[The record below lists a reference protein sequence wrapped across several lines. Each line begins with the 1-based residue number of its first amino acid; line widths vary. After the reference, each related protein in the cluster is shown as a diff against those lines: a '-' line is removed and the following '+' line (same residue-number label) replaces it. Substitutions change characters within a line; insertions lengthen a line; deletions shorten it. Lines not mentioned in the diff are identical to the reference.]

1 MSIGLKNSWPL
12 FLGMLMLMIGNG
24 LQGTL
29 LGVRGGIEGFNP
41 DIMSLVMAGYYI
53 GILGG
58 SKITPLMINRVG
70 HVRVF
75 AALASL
81 ISACFILFP
90 VFPSESIW
98 FLLRVV
104 IGFCFSGVYVV
115 SESWLNDVST
125 NSNRGKILSF
135 YLIIQTLGIV
145 LAQIIL
151 NFADP
156 TVAGE
161 FLSAYE
167 KGNAK
172 YREALKKL
180 EKYKILIRKL
190 NVDRKKDSKLYGI
203 SLFQNPKRTSYDYVR
218 GELSSILV
226 TNKVNTI
233 LQKWFTT
240 NNIID
245 GDKTNKVDDFI
256 RILYRYVTSRSE
268 TSAKFVIAK

>member
-1 MSIGLKNSWPL
+1 M
-12 FLGMLMLMIGNG
+12 F
-24 LQGTL
+24 
-29 LGVRGGIEGFNP
+29 
-41 DIMSLVMAGYYI
+41 
-53 GILGG
+53 
-58 SKITPLMINRVG
+58 SKL
-70 HVRVF
+70 
-75 AALASL
+75 
-81 ISACFILFP
+81 
-90 VFPSESIW
+90 
-98 FLLRVV
+98 
-104 IGFCFSGVYVV
+104 
-115 SESWLNDVST
+115 
-125 NSNRGKILSF
+125 
-135 YLIIQTLGIV
+135 
-145 LAQIIL
+145 L

-226 TNKVNTI
+226 TNKVNDI
-233 LQKWFTT
+233 LQKWFMANSKPGTGKKIYKP
-240 NNIID
+240 NP
-245 GDKTNKVDDFI
+245 VDDFI

>member
-1 MSIGLKNSWPL
+1 MDVRTKMIDGIYPKKSKKIQGGLWCTKNQKIKTGFESFAKYPESNEVSSIKKEKAIPGIPKEYGEPASKSELDKVPSSSIYISVSSSSTRNSEV
-12 FLGMLMLMIGNG
+12 GYIQMRHDRSNG
-24 LQGTL
+24 SWKVDYSPSGS
-29 LGVRGGIEGFNP
+29 GGRGG
-41 DIMSLVMAGYYI
+41 S
-53 GILGG
+53 
-58 SKITPLMINRVG
+58 
-70 HVRVF
+70 
-75 AALASL
+75 
-81 ISACFILFP
+81 
-90 VFPSESIW
+90 
-98 FLLRVV
+98 
-104 IGFCFSGVYVV
+104 VV
-115 SESWLNDVST
+115 SHKMFSKL
-125 NSNRGKILSF
+125 
-135 YLIIQTLGIV
+135 
-145 LAQIIL
+145 L

-156 TVAGE
+156 AVASE

-172 YREALKKL
+172 YKEALKKL

-190 NVDRKKDSKLYGI
+190 NVDRKKDPKLYGI

-226 TNKVNTI
+226 TNKVSDI

-240 NNIID
+240 NNVID